1 MVLPRPACVL
11 SASPTVVDTLDPVT
25 TGNEGATD
33 LDYLLRQMAEGI
45 EQAPVNFPITL
56 VINGDAWEGNLT
68 TEGEFMRIQAAT
80 FDALS
85 GDEKSEQVA
94 GDQATTFRQIGITK
108 YEEALDDED
117 RVASFV
123 HLTDAHQRGADG
135 TLPAMRVRISSVDAW
150 TFGHAGG

>member
-1 MVLPRPACVL
+1 M
-11 SASPTVVDTLDPVT
+11 T

-56 VINGDAWEGNLT
+56 VIDGNTWEGNLT

-80 FDALS
+80 FDALT

-94 GDQATTFRQIGITK
+94 DAQASAFRQIGITK
-108 YEEALDDED
+108 YEEALDGED
-117 RVASFV
+117 RVASFIHV
-123 HLTDAHQRGADG
+123 TDAWQRGGKA
-135 TLPAMRVRISSVDAW
+135 PIPVMRVRISSVDAW
-150 TFGHAGG
+150 TFGHASS

>member
-1 MVLPRPACVL
+1 M
-11 SASPTVVDTLDPVT
+11 T

-56 VINGDAWEGNLT
+56 VINGNTWEGNLT

-80 FDALS
+80 FDALT

-94 GDQATTFRQIGITK
+94 DAQASAFRQIGITK
-108 YEEALDDED
+108 YEEALDGED
-117 RVASFV
+117 RVASFIHV
-123 HLTDAHQRGADG
+123 TDAWQRGENA
-135 TLPAMRVRISSVDAW
+135 PIPVMRVRISSVDAW
-150 TFGHAGG
+150 TFGHASS

>member
-1 MVLPRPACVL
+1 M
-11 SASPTVVDTLDPVT
+11 T

-56 VINGDAWEGNLT
+56 VINGNTWEGNLT

-80 FDALS
+80 FDALT

-94 GDQATTFRQIGITK
+94 DAQASAFRQIGITK
-108 YEEALDDED
+108 YEEALDGED
-117 RVASFV
+117 RVASFIHV
-123 HLTDAHQRGADG
+123 TDAWQRGENA
-135 TLPAMRVRISSVDAW
+135 PIPVMRVRISSVDA
-150 TFGHAGG
+150 

>member
-1 MVLPRPACVL
+1 M
-11 SASPTVVDTLDPVT
+11 T

-56 VINGDAWEGNLT
+56 VINGNTWEGNLT

-80 FDALS
+80 FDALT

-94 GDQATTFRQIGITK
+94 DAQASAFRQIGITK
-108 YEEALDDED
+108 YEEALDGED
-117 RVASFV
+117 RVASFIHV
-123 HLTDAHQRGADG
+123 TDAWQKGETA
-135 TLPAMRVRISSVDAW
+135 PIPVMRVRISSVDAW
-150 TFGHAGG
+150 TFGHASS

>member
-1 MVLPRPACVL
+1 M
-11 SASPTVVDTLDPVT
+11 T

-56 VINGDAWEGNLT
+56 VINGNTWEGNLT

-80 FDALS
+80 FDALT

-94 GDQATTFRQIGITK
+94 DAQASAFRQIGITK
-108 YEEALDDED
+108 YEEALDGED
-117 RVASFV
+117 RVASFIHV
-123 HLTDAHQRGADG
+123 TDACQRGEKA
-135 TLPAMRVRISSVDAW
+135 PIPVMRVRISSVDAW
-150 TFGHAGG
+150 TFGHASS

>member
-1 MVLPRPACVL
+1 M
-11 SASPTVVDTLDPVT
+11 T

-56 VINGDAWEGNLT
+56 VINGNTWEGNLT

-80 FDALS
+80 FDALT

-94 GDQATTFRQIGITK
+94 DAQASAFRQIGITK
-108 YEEALDDED
+108 YEEALDGED
-117 RVASFV
+117 RVASFIHV
-123 HLTDAHQRGADG
+123 TDAWQRGENA
-135 TLPAMRVRISSVDAW
+135 PIPVMRVRISSVDAW
-150 TFGHAGG
+150 